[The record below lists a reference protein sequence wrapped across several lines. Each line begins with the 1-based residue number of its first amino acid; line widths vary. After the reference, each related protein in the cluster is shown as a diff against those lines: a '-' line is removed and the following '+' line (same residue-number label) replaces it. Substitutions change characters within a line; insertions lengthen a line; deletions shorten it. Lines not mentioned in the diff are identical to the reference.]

1 MKCPYCG
8 SANVASSGKTDY
20 QFRCR
25 QCGKSFIPSQHT
37 LSDAETGPASASGG
51 RETFDHTLADPQIR
65 AASQPVPEQRFL
77 YCESGPLEGQSF
89 PIRAE
94 GLRVGRHPTKSQ
106 LVLDDPETSREHA
119 RVWVETVPLTGS
131 VFEKVLIEN
140 LSTTNGTYV
149 NDRRIDQAELQSGD
163 RIRFGVNSP
172 CVFVYR
178 SGAAAP
184 PAQASPRA
192 EAQAGQ
198 TDRETHFVEAPA
210 VRPVKTVIFREGEEA
225 PPPNARFQLILD
237 QYAVR
242 DIPLTSSRVA
252 MGSAAGPGKVQ
263 IEHPTVSELHA
274 ELIFGR
280 AGTAVLHDR
289 NSKNGT
295 FVNGER
301 IQERVLR
308 EGDVIQLGGCD
319 TKLLLYREA
328 RRRTMALRATDLKKD
343 VVKLG
348 RAQDNDIKLDH
359 PTVSQHHAEIRRR
372 GDGYELADRN
382 STNGTFVN
390 GARVSK
396 HRLQP
401 RDRISIG
408 AVQLF
413 FDGSSLEQQSDGNQ
427 VRLYAYGLRYAPP
440 NEPGKVLIQNVS
452 LAIEP
457 REFIG
462 LLGPSG
468 AGKTT
473 LMHALNGSQPAQVG
487 RVMMNGSSVYDEYE
501 ALRSAMGYLPQE
513 DILHRALT
521 VRQCLYFAAK
531 LRLPDDFG
539 EQEIWKRIAEV
550 LLVLDLKERADL
562 PIVMLSGGQRKRV
575 SLGIELLSKPAL
587 LFMDEPTAGQDPRT
601 EMHMMRLFRE
611 IANRGSTIV
620 CTTHLLGSFSLLDK
634 IAVLVAGRLAYY
646 GPSQEML
653 PYFHASRPHEVY
665 ETLQGKPPEA
675 WEGEFQKSQVY
686 RENVAN
692 PLGEEKKPSRQKA
705 PAPARRPAAAAPSL
719 LRQFT
724 TLLERQFT
732 LRLSDW
738 KNTLTLLAPPALVG
752 LMAVALKSEPNE
764 PKVLFITVFTAL
776 YFACS
781 VAVGEIVNELPVY
794 QRERRQNL
802 SMTAYLGSKIVYLAC
817 VGAVQSL
824 LFLTILT
831 ALGGQ
836 SNHFFGALGLMWLIA
851 FQGALIGLL
860 LSAMF
865 RTAEKP
871 LFLFP
876 LVMIVQLML
885 AGLLQP
891 VEKPSEGFVIHPQ
904 TGEIENLQ
912 APPEGMG
919 GAVKF
924 FSALTVARWGLES
937 LADLYAHDFDAA
949 GGNNTEN
956 KYSALNLNSITI
968 TFHRDDLRKARE
980 RFETAMAMKSAAA
993 RGLPQY
999 DTRSRGLIPAPRTDL
1014 GKETAVPQY
1023 LAVHMLFVVL
1033 MIGLT
1038 AAALKTKDRS

>member
-1 MKCPYCG
+1 VEEK
-8 SANVASSGKTDY
+8 
-20 QFRCR
+20 
-25 QCGKSFIPSQHT
+25 
-37 LSDAETGPASASGG
+37 
-51 RETFDHTLADPQIR
+51 
-65 AASQPVPEQRFL
+65 FL
-77 YCESGPLEGQSF
+77 FCESGPLEGRFF
-89 PIRAE
+89 PIGAD
-94 GLRVGRHPTKSQ
+94 GLRVGRHPTKSH
-106 LVLDDPETSREHA
+106 LVLDDPEASREHA
-119 RVWVETVPLTGS
+119 RLWVEDTQ
-131 VFEKVLIEN
+131 VLVEN

-149 NDRRIDQAELQSGD
+149 NDRRIDQSALRLGD

-178 SGAAAP
+178 VGRPEAP
-184 PAQASPRA
+184 SPAVPV
-192 EAQAGQ
+192 EARQPIQ
-198 TDRETHFVEAPA
+198 PKRETHPVEAPA
-210 VRPVKTVIFREGEEA
+210 VRPVKTVVFREGEEA

-242 DIPLTSSRVA
+242 DIPLISSRVQL
-252 MGSAAGPGKVQ
+252 GSAAGPGKVQ

-289 NSKNGT
+289 GSKNGT

-328 RRRTMALRATDLKKD
+328 RRRTVDLRATDLKKD
-343 VVKLG
+343 VMKLG
-348 RAQDNDIKLDH
+348 RAADNDIRLDH
-359 PTVSQHHAEIRRR
+359 PTVSQHHAEILRR
-372 GDGYELADRN
+372 GNEYELVDRN

-401 RDRISIG
+401 RDRISVG
-408 AVQLF
+408 PLQLL
-413 FDGSSLEQQSDGNQ
+413 FDGSSLEQQSDGSQ
-427 VRLYAYGLRYAPP
+427 VRLYAYGLSYAPP
-440 NEPGKVLIQNVS
+440 SEPSKILIQNVS

-457 REFIG
+457 QEFIG

-473 LMHALNGSQPAQVG
+473 LMHALNGSQPAQSG
-487 RVMMNGSSVYDEYE
+487 RVLMNGCSVYDEYE
-501 ALRSAMGYLPQE
+501 ALRSSMGYLPQE

-521 VRQCLYFAAK
+521 VRQCLYCAAK

-550 LLVLDLKERADL
+550 LVVLDLKERAEL

-575 SLGIELLSKPAL
+575 SLGLELLSKPAL

-611 IANRGSTIV
+611 IANRGATIV
-620 CTTHLLGSFSLLDK
+620 CTTHLLSSFSQLDK
-634 IAVLVAGRLAYY
+634 IAVLVAGRLAYF

-665 ETLQGKPPEA
+665 ERLQSKPAES
-675 WEGEFQKSQVY
+675 WESEFRKSQVY
-686 RENVAN
+686 RENVSN
-692 PLGEEKKPSRQKA
+692 PLGEERKPTKRKA
-705 PAPARRPAAAAPSL
+705 APPMRRPAKAGPSL

-724 TLLERQFT
+724 TLVARQFA

-738 KNTLTLLAPPALVG
+738 KNIATLLAPPALVG
-752 LMAVALKSEPNE
+752 MMAVALKNEPNE

-781 VAVGEIVNELPVY
+781 VAVGEIVNELAVY

-802 SMTAYLGSKIVYLAC
+802 SLSAYLGSKMTYMAG
-817 VGAVQSL
+817 VGLVQSL
-824 LFLTILT
+824 AFLLVLT
-831 ALGGQ
+831 GLGGQ
-836 SNHFFGALGLMWLIA
+836 ANHLFGALGLMWIIA

-891 VEKPSEGFVIHPQ
+891 VEKPAEGFYIQPQ
-904 TGEIENLQ
+904 TDEIQALQ

-919 GAVKF
+919 SAVKL
-924 FSALTVARWGLES
+924 FSGLTVARWGLEA
-937 LADLYAHDFDAA
+937 LADLYAHDFDAVN
-949 GGNNTEN
+949 GNNMEN
-956 KYSALNLNSITI
+956 KYSALILNSISL
-968 TFHRDDLRKARE
+968 TFHRDDLPVARRNFEVVRAAKAG
-980 RFETAMAMKSAAA
+980 A
-993 RGLPQY
+993 RGF
-999 DTRSRGLIPAPRTDL
+999 PAPSTPGGRPLIGAIRTDL
-1014 GKETAVPQY
+1014 GSTTAVPWY
-1023 LAVHMLFVVL
+1023 VAVHAVFIV
-1033 MIGLT
+1033 ITIALT
-1038 AAALKTKDRS
+1038 ALALKLKDRS